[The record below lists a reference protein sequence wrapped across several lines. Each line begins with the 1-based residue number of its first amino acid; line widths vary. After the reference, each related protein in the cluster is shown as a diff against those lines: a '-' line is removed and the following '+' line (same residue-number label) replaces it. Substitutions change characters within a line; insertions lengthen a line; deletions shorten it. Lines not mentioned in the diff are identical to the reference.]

1 MSGLPSPEHPESS
14 SLPGDECFGLE
25 DDQRISPIGPNSHEE
40 KPKISVGPA
49 EPGPARLPF
58 EHHELMAQRQDFEG
72 EIVPTLEEGK
82 RVGQNDPES
91 G

>member
-1 MSGLPSPEHPESS
+1 M
-14 SLPGDECFGLE
+14 
-25 DDQRISPIGPNSHEE
+25 GPHSHEHQ
-40 KPKISVGPA
+40 PKISIGTV
-49 EPGPARLPF
+49 EPGPERLPF

-72 EIVPTLEEGK
+72 EIVPTSEERK